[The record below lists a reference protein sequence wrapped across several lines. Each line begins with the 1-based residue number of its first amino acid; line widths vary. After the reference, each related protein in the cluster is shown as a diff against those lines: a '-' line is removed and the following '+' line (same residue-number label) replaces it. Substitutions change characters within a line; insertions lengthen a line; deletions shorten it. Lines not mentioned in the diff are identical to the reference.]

1 MASQSALSQTLV
13 QAPIGLRGE
22 GAIAGGIV
30 LILLVMLVPLPSF
43 LLDVLLA
50 LNISLSLLVLLV
62 AFYTRRPLEFA
73 VFPTLLL
80 VLTLFRLSLNVA
92 STRLILSQASAGAI
106 IQAFGQFVVG
116 GNYVVGL
123 IIFLVLVIINFVVIT
138 KGSGRIAEVSARFT
152 LDALP
157 GKQMAIDADLNAG
170 LIDDK
175 EARRRREEIARE
187 SDFYG
192 AMDGASKF
200 VRGDAI
206 AGLVITGINIV
217 GGLAIGTLQ
226 MGMPLA
232 EAAST
237 YLVLTVGDGL
247 VSQIPALLVST
258 AAGII
263 VSRAAAESNL
273 AADFSQQLFGHPRV
287 LHVAAAFLGV
297 FGLIPGLPLVPF
309 WLLALLLLLASH
321 WSRRA
326 LLRAEAHRQ
335 QEAARELEAATAEAK
350 RAERVQDY
358 LLVDPLELEIGYN
371 LIPLVDPNQKGDLLG
386 RITTLRKQL
395 AMELGIVIPP
405 IRIRDNMQLEG
416 NHYMIKL
423 RGNPIGQGE
432 ILPGYYL
439 ALLPEELAAS
449 GSLPVQGI
457 RTTDPS
463 FGLPAIWINERHK
476 EEAEAQGL
484 TVVEAPAVITTHLL
498 EVLRRNAYKLLDR
511 QEVKKL
517 IDNVR
522 EAMPALIEELVPNLL
537 TIGDIQ
543 KVLKRLLREKVP
555 IRDMVTILE
564 TLADY
569 ANTTKNVDVLTEY
582 VRAALAP
589 TITRQYR
596 DEFGEVKCLTL
607 DPSLEAQLME
617 HAQKGILNPN
627 TLGFSPEV
635 VEKIYTSASRAFRRM
650 MANGLQ
656 PIVLTSPVL
665 RPTLY
670 QFLSPIWPDVVVL
683 SYNDLTVDTQ
693 IKAIDR
699 IGLQP

>member
-1 MASQSALSQTLV
+1 M
-13 QAPIGLRGE
+13 RGE
-22 GAIAGGIV
+22 AAMAAGIV
-30 LILLVMLVPLPSF
+30 LILLVMLIPLPAF

-73 VFPTLLL
+73 IFPTLLL

-92 STRLILSQASAGAI
+92 STRLILSEASAGAI
-106 IQAFGQFVVG
+106 IRAFGQFVVG
-116 GNYVVGL
+116 GNYIVGL
-123 IIFLVLVIINFVVIT
+123 IIFLVLVVINFVVIT

-170 LIDDK
+170 LIDDR

-206 AGLVITGINIV
+206 AGLVITGINIF

-226 MGMPLA
+226 MGMPLG

-237 YLVLTVGDGL
+237 YLILTVGDGL
-247 VSQIPALLVST
+247 VSQIPALLIST

-263 VSRAAAESNL
+263 VARAASESNL
-273 AADFSQQLFGHPRV
+273 AADFSHQLFGHPRV
-287 LHVAAAFLGV
+287 LLITAAFLLL
-297 FGLIPGLPLVPF
+297 FGLIPGLPMIPF
-309 WLLALLLLLASH
+309 WTLAVVLFVASR
-321 WSRRA
+321 WSQRA
-326 LLRAEAHRQ
+326 IEEAHTRQ
-335 QEAARELEAATAEAK
+335 EQEAARELEAATKARTED
-350 RAERVQDY
+350 RPQDY
-358 LLVDPLELEIGYN
+358 VLVDPLELEIGYN
-371 LIPLVDPNQKGDLLG
+371 LIPLVDPQQKGDLLN
-386 RITTLRKQL
+386 RITMLRKQL

-405 IRIRDNMQLEG
+405 VRIRDNVQLEA
-416 NHYMIKL
+416 NQYVIKL

-432 ILPGYYL
+432 VLPGYYL
-439 ALLPEELAAS
+439 ALLPEEMAAS
-449 GSLPVQGI
+449 GELPVQGI

-463 FGLPAIWINERHK
+463 FGLPALWINERHR

-484 TVVEAPAVITTHLL
+484 TTVEASAVITTHLL

-517 IDNVR
+517 LDGVR
-522 EAMPALIEELVPNLL
+522 EVMPALVDELVPNLL
-537 TIGDIQ
+537 SVGDIQ

-569 ANTTKNVDVLTEY
+569 APNTKNVDVLTEY

-596 DEFGEVKCLTL
+596 DEFGEVKCIALE
-607 DPSLEAQLME
+607 PALEAQLME

-627 TLGFSPEV
+627 TLGFSPEI
-635 VEKIYTSASRAFRRM
+635 VERIYTSASRAFRRM

-665 RPTLY
+665 RPILY

-683 SYNDLTVDTQ
+683 SYNDLTTDTQ
-693 IKAIDR
+693 IKPVDR
-699 IGLQP
+699 IGLSV

>member
-1 MASQSALSQTLV
+1 M
-13 QAPIGLRGE
+13 RGE
-22 GAIAGGIV
+22 AAMAAGIV
-30 LILLVMLVPLPSF
+30 LILLVMLIPLPAF

-73 VFPTLLL
+73 IFPTLLL

-92 STRLILSQASAGAI
+92 STRLILSEASAGAI
-106 IQAFGQFVVG
+106 IRAFGQFVVG
-116 GNYVVGL
+116 GNYIVGL
-123 IIFLVLVIINFVVIT
+123 IIFLVLVVINFVVIT

-170 LIDDK
+170 LIDDR

-206 AGLVITGINIV
+206 AGLVITGINIF

-226 MGMPLA
+226 MGMPLG

-237 YLVLTVGDGL
+237 YLILTVGDGL
-247 VSQIPALLVST
+247 VSQIPALLIST

-263 VSRAAAESNL
+263 VARAASESNL
-273 AADFSQQLFGHPRV
+273 AADFSHQLFGHPRV
-287 LHVAAAFLGV
+287 LLITAAFLLL
-297 FGLIPGLPLVPF
+297 FGLIPGLPMIPF
-309 WLLALLLLLASH
+309 WTLAVVLFVASR
-321 WSRRA
+321 WSQRA
-326 LLRAEAHRQ
+326 IEEAHARQ
-335 QEAARELEAATAEAK
+335 EQEAARELEAATKARTED
-350 RAERVQDY
+350 RPQDY
-358 LLVDPLELEIGYN
+358 VLVDPLELEIGYN
-371 LIPLVDPNQKGDLLG
+371 LIPLVDPQQKGDLLN
-386 RITTLRKQL
+386 RITMLRKQL

-405 IRIRDNMQLEG
+405 VRIRDNVQLEA
-416 NHYMIKL
+416 NQYVIKL

-432 ILPGYYL
+432 VLPGYYL
-439 ALLPEELAAS
+439 TLLPEEMAAS
-449 GSLPVQGI
+449 GELPVQGI

-463 FGLPAIWINERHK
+463 FGLPALWINERHR

-484 TVVEAPAVITTHLL
+484 TTVEASAVITTHLL

-517 IDNVR
+517 LDGVR
-522 EAMPALIEELVPNLL
+522 EVMPALVDELVPNLL
-537 TIGDIQ
+537 SVGDIQ

-569 ANTTKNVDVLTEY
+569 APNTKNVDVLTEY

-596 DEFGEVKCLTL
+596 DEFGEVKCIALE
-607 DPSLEAQLME
+607 PALEAQLME

-627 TLGFSPEV
+627 TLGFSPEI
-635 VEKIYTSASRAFRRM
+635 VERIYTSASRAFRRM

-665 RPTLY
+665 RPILY

-683 SYNDLTVDTQ
+683 SYNDLTTDTQ
-693 IKAIDR
+693 IKPVDR
-699 IGLQP
+699 IGLSV